1 MLALSRLARSQRPL
15 PAPLTASRLTANRLT
30 ASRLNANRLTASK
43 LAASKDDLEG
53 LEAACGACRRCGL
66 WQGRQ
71 RVVISRGDPGARLM
85 LIGEAP
91 GAQEDATGL
100 PFVGRAGQ
108 LLDQLLAGANL
119 DSNRDLFICN
129 VVKCRP
135 ANNRKPTGAEMAAC
149 RPWLDRQISLV
160 NPPLILLAGASAL
173 EGVLGIRGGITKLR
187 GQWRQG
193 SGEALAGR
201 WLMPLFHPSY
211 LLRNPSQRQGGP
223 RWLTDQ
229 DLQEARRRLDQLDRL
244 GELDQ
249 PLA

>member
-1 MLALSRLARSQRPL
+1 MAGNEPMTGD
-15 PAPLTASRLTANRLT
+15 APMGAVAV
-30 ASRLNANRLTASK
+30 AANANLS
-43 LAASKDDLEG
+43 LEG
-53 LEAACGACRRCGL
+53 LGAACAACRRCDL
-66 WQGRQ
+66 AEGRQ
-71 RVVISRGDPGARLM
+71 QVVLSRGNPGARLM

-91 GAQEDATGL
+91 GAQEDASGL

-108 LLDQLLAGANL
+108 LLDQLLAGVNL
-119 DSNRDLFICN
+119 DSNRELYICN

-135 ANNRKPTGAEMAAC
+135 TNNRKPTGAEMAAC

-193 SGEALAGR
+193 SGDVLTGR

-211 LLRNPSQRQGGP
+211 LLRNGSEQQGSP
-223 RWLTDQ
+223 RWLTRQ
-229 DLQEARRRLDQLDRL
+229 DLQQVRSRLDQLDQLDQL
-244 GELDQ
+244 GQLDQ
-249 PLA
+249 PGQLDQQLA

>member
-1 MLALSRLARSQRPL
+1 MDGDASMGGDDPMSSNGPMAGNEPMTGD
-15 PAPLTASRLTANRLT
+15 APMGAVAVAT
-30 ASRLNANRLTASK
+30 NANLS
-43 LAASKDDLEG
+43 LEG
-53 LEAACGACRRCGL
+53 LGAACAACRRCDL
-66 WQGRQ
+66 AEGRQ
-71 RVVISRGDPGARLM
+71 QVVLSRGNPGARLM

-91 GAQEDATGL
+91 GAQEDASGL

-108 LLDQLLAGANL
+108 LLDQLLAGVNL
-119 DSNRDLFICN
+119 DPNRDLYISN

-211 LLRNPSQRQGGP
+211 LLRNGSEQQGSP
-223 RWLTDQ
+223 RWLTRQ
-229 DLQEARRRLDQLDRL
+229 DLQQVRSRL
-244 GELDQ
+244 GQLEQRLE
-249 PLA
+249 

>member
-1 MLALSRLARSQRPL
+1 MQGRDCWD
-15 PAPLTASRLTANRLT
+15 ANGDHSKGGDDPMSSDGPMG
-30 ASRLNANRLTASK
+30 AMAVAANANLS
-43 LAASKDDLEG
+43 LEG
-53 LEAACGACRRCGL
+53 LGAACAACRRCSL
-66 WQGRQ
+66 AEGRQ
-71 RVVISRGDPGARLM
+71 QVVLSRGNPGARLM

-91 GAQEDATGL
+91 GAQEDAIGL

-108 LLDQLLAGANL
+108 LLDQLLAGASL
-119 DSNRDLFICN
+119 DSNRDLYICN

-173 EGVLGIRGGITKLR
+173 EGVLGIKGGITKLR

-211 LLRNPSQRQGGP
+211 LLRNGSEQQGSP
-223 RWLTDQ
+223 RWLTRQ
-229 DLQEARRRLDQLDRL
+229 DLQQVRRRLEQLERRL
-244 GELDQ
+244 E
-249 PLA
+249 

>member
-229 DLQEARRRLDQLDRL
+229 DLQEVRRRLDQLDRL
-244 GELDQ
+244 GRLDQ

>member
-1 MLALSRLARSQRPL
+1 MPGH
-15 PAPLTASRLTANRLT
+15 
-30 ASRLNANRLTASK
+30 LNANRLHASK

-108 LLDQLLAGANL
+108 LLDQLLAGAKL
-119 DSNRDLFICN
+119 DPNRDLFICN

-160 NPPLILLAGASAL
+160 IPPLILLAGASAL

-229 DLQEARRRLDQLDRL
+229 DLQEARRRLDQLDQL

-249 PLA
+249 PLD